1 MRRGARRTRYSLN
14 QSRIWRIPH
23 AYVIV
28 MGEDTPE
35 MKEVDN
41 MFLGT
46 SSSIIELL
54 KLRDKIPPQDK
65 VLQLP
70 WWDIVLSLRNWWYTC
85 FLLLLPHIASKF
97 DWVMKVVGSSVM
109 LADLLPKAERLS
121 AMAVVAP
128 IRARRSPAPPVAKKL
143 RPRFYE
149 DWTRTKDLLLGL
161 LQASKSV

>member
-1 MRRGARRTRYSLN
+1 MLDVQGIALTS
-14 QSRIWRIPH
+14 QGFGEFPH

-70 WWDIVLSLRNWWYTC
+70 
-85 FLLLLPHIASKF
+85 
-97 DWVMKVVGSSVM
+97 
-109 LADLLPKAERLS
+109 
-121 AMAVVAP
+121 
-128 IRARRSPAPPVAKKL
+128 
-143 RPRFYE
+143 
-149 DWTRTKDLLLGL
+149 
-161 LQASKSV
+161 